1 MPFMFHPITGIVFKI
16 PVRASWIVLL
26 YSSWILGTAPGSESH
41 VPGAAAGNTLYLEA
55 ILSTSTIKVWL
66 NRIMHEFGH
75 LTPNMH
81 ETHETVASKT
91 KIWLLINIILE

>member
-1 MPFMFHPITGIVFKI
+1 
-16 PVRASWIVLL
+16 
-26 YSSWILGTAPGSESH
+26 
-41 VPGAAAGNTLYLEA
+41 
-55 ILSTSTIKVWL
+55 
-66 NRIMHEFGH
+66 MHEFGH